1 MATPTSAFRLTNR
14 DRRQLDRLAD
24 ELLLS
29 RTDVIR
35 HGLAALRRD
44 HALRRQI
51 LAEQLVLAFLARL
64 RGRYGDRAQIAVDV
78 GPDQPE
84 PSPRIA
90 GEPIDPDE
98 AQIDVRYED
107 GHAFI
112 DLVDPTVGVAI
123 RNAYWTAADEGVNVR
138 IPLKALGLY
147 QRVVP
152 TNEPRTHRLDDGR
165 TVVAVPHDDGT
176 VRQFVLDEQGNFAL
190 LHLNQRAEW
199 LSESSHDAAS
209 PER

>member
-1 MATPTSAFRLTNR
+1 MATPTSAFRLTDR
-14 DRRQLDRLAD
+14 DRRQLDLLAD

-35 HGLAALRRD
+35 HGLAALRGD

-64 RGRYGDRAQIAVDV
+64 RGRYGDHAQIALDV

-84 PSPRIA
+84 PNPRI
-90 GEPIDPDE
+90 GEEPVDPDE
-98 AQIDVRYED
+98 AQVEVRHED
-107 GHAFI
+107 DHAFI

-123 RNAYWTAADEGVNVR
+123 RNAYWTSTDEGVDVR
-138 IPLKALGLY
+138 IPLKAIGLY

-152 TNEPRTHRLDDGR
+152 TDEPRTHRMDDGR

-190 LHLNQRAEW
+190 LHHNQHAEW
-199 LSESSHDAAS
+199 LAGRGLDAAS
-209 PER
+209 P